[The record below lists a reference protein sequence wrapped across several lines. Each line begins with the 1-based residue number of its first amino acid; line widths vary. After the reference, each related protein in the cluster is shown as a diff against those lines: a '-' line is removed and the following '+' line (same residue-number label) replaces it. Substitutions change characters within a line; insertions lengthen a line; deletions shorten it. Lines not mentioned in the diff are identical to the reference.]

1 MQDES
6 ILIHRE
12 HVSDRPFDAV
22 VAAFDAAVGAIDNEA
37 FRSEVKASTN
47 TEDFER
53 RIGAFE
59 GPSGF
64 MCFMQIDHGAWL
76 ATIGISARAK
86 LYILG
91 NPLIARTMLRHDI
104 GAGLN
109 VPLRVMIYE
118 DPQSGSSRL
127 RSAVLFDG
135 SAGQR
140 AVARGGETSGRKAD
154 SPGRTSDWSKSVMS
168 GMPGDRVPHIG
179 HHCGLDAG
187 PIHAYTINYDRRNQT
202 RWAGVHRIGSPHVKP
217 PYLGDL

>member
-118 DPQSGSSRL
+118 DPQSGSSRFAYDL
-127 RSAVLFDG
+127 PSSLMARLG
-135 SAGQR
+135 SEPLLAAARRLDEKLIALAELVTGAR
-140 AVARGGETSGRKAD
+140 A
-154 SPGRTSDWSKSVMS
+154 
-168 GMPGDRVPHIG
+168 
-179 HHCGLDAG
+179 
-187 PIHAYTINYDRRNQT
+187 
-202 RWAGVHRIGSPHVKP
+202 
-217 PYLGDL
+217 